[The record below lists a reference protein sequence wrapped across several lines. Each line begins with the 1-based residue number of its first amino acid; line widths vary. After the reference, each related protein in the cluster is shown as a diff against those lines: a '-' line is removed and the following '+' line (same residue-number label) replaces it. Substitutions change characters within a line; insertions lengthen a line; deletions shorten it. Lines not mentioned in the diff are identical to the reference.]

1 MQNKT
6 IRILYIKIMINQCAR
21 FNLQVIIF
29 DVFGWK
35 DKSWKTS
42 TNPPYY
48 FFHWIFISILN
59 VPQPNLFNWIYSS
72 PENVI
77 LDGWNVGCKFTSTF
91 STYFLNGY

>member
-48 FFHWIFISILN
+48 FFH
-59 VPQPNLFNWIYSS
+59 
-72 PENVI
+72 
-77 LDGWNVGCKFTSTF
+77 
-91 STYFLNGY
+91 